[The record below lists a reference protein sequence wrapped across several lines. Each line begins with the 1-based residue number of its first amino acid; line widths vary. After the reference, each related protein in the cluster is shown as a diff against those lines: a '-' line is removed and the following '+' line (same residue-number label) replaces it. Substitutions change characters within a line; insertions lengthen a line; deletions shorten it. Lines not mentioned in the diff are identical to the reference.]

1 MDTMKALFPT
11 FPLAV
16 GLASSLALSLL
27 EPHPLSA
34 QTSSSHHHTKRQ
46 QDASDDMDDDASP
59 SPTQIR
65 TTKRK
70 AAAENVTKPET
81 PTTKSPG
88 LDNPPGKT
96 QPDAKPSSADEV
108 APSKSGDLATKTA
121 PANAAVSTIDPAEVD
136 GFDANPEP
144 IRKLLNAALDLT
156 RRNLAYTYGSS
167 DPASGGM
174 DCSGTMYYL
183 LKQAG
188 FTDVPRQANEQYDWV
203 RSKSHFYAVLS
214 KKQDNFELREM
225 RPGDLLFWTGTY
237 RVDRDPPVTHT
248 MIYLGKRKSD
258 GHRLMIGASD
268 GRPYDGQRR
277 NGVSVFDFKMPA
289 AKNGDAADAV
299 TTTSPDNAP
308 DFSGYGPIPGMTD
321 LSDVASR
328 QTTSA
333 KAPTTDQKVDDSDS
347 SASPPPASK
356 SKKSRSGRDKPR
368 E

>member
-1 MDTMKALFPT
+1 MKALFPT
-11 FPLAV
+11 FPLAI
-16 GLASSLALSLL
+16 GLSLTFSL
-27 EPHPLSA
+27 LLSTPVALQA
-34 QTSSSHHHTKRQ
+34 QSSGHHHKKQ
-46 QDASDDMDDDASP
+46 PASTDDNSDQSATPASTP
-59 SPTQIR
+59 AP
-65 TTKRK
+65 K
-70 AAAENVTKPET
+70 A
-81 PTTKSPG
+81 
-88 LDNPPGKT
+88 
-96 QPDAKPSSADEV
+96 DAKPSSADEV
-108 APSKSGDLATKTA
+108 APSKSGDPATKTA
-121 PANAAVSTIDPAEVD
+121 PPTAAVSTIDPAQVE

-144 IRKLLNAALDLT
+144 IRKLLNTALDLT
-156 RRNLAYTYGSS
+156 KRNLTYTYGSS

-289 AKNGDAADAV
+289 AKNGDAADA
-299 TTTSPDNAP
+299 TTTGAPDNAP

-333 KAPTTDQKVDDSDS
+333 KAPTTDKKTDDSDPGEA
-347 SASPPPASK
+347 ASPTPK
-356 SKKSRSGRDKPR
+356 TRKPHKNS
-368 E
+368 

>member
-1 MDTMKALFPT
+1 MFLLLIGLVLF
-11 FPLAV
+11 FGVLPLR
-16 GLASSLALSLL
+16 
-27 EPHPLSA
+27 A
-34 QTSSSHHHTKRQ
+34 QSSSHHHKTSSPPADNT
-46 QDASDDMDDDASP
+46 DASL
-59 SPTQIR
+59 
-65 TTKRK
+65 
-70 AAAENVTKPET
+70 T
-81 PTTKSPG
+81 PAP
-88 LDNPPGKT
+88 
-96 QPDAKPSSADEV
+96 QADAKPSSADEA
-108 APSKSGDLATKTA
+108 APSKSGDPATKTA
-121 PANAAVSTIDPAEVD
+121 PATAAVSTIDPAQVE

-144 IRKLLNAALDLT
+144 IRKLLTAALDLT
-156 RRNLAYTYGSS
+156 KRNLAYTYGSS

-258 GHRLMIGASD
+258 GLRLMIGASD

-289 AKNGDAADAV
+289 AKNGDAADAA
-299 TTTSPDNAP
+299 TTTSPDHAP

-333 KAPTTDQKVDDSDS
+333 KAAPTTDQKTDADDN
-347 SASPPPASK
+347 APPSPTPR
-356 SKKSRSGRDKPR
+356 SKKSHQGHD
-368 E
+368 